1 MMKLRALVPL
11 LTYPDPH
18 NKAAVINAASAAQLL
33 EADLHALAL
42 EADIP
47 PVANAL
53 SRMLM
58 NLPEMI
64 RNAERLSAGNGVE
77 LLAAARAEA
86 ETRNLKLT
94 TSMEKEQVA
103 LLGEAAAR
111 HTRYFD
117 VALVGWNADN
127 PGIRA
132 LAEAVVFSSGRP
144 TILLPDQAPRASFG
158 RVSIAWDGTRV
169 AARAVSDA
177 RFVMDRATEITV
189 VTVTDEKPID
199 DADAG
204 ERLAESLRQAGL
216 KAVFSAVCA
225 EDCPIAETLQRHA
238 ASLGSDLLVM
248 GGYGHSRLRDFVLGG
263 ATEGVLSDLRMPVLL
278 SH

>member
-1 MMKLRALVPL
+1 MMKLSALAPL

-18 NKAAVINAASAAQLL
+18 SPPAVANIVAAAQLL
-33 EADLHALAL
+33 GADLHTLAL

-47 PVANAL
+47 PVANAF

-64 RNAERLSAGNGVE
+64 RNAEKISAANGAELLKAARTEAEAKGLDLTTGVE
-77 LLAAARAEA
+77 R
-86 ETRNLKLT
+86 T
-94 TSMEKEQVA
+94 QVA

-111 HTRYFD
+111 HARYFD
-117 VALVGWNADN
+117 MALVGWNADN

-132 LAEAVVFSSGRP
+132 LAEAIVFSSGRP
-144 TILLPDQAPRASFG
+144 TILLPDQAPPASLG

-177 RFVMDRATEITV
+177 RFILEHATEITI

-199 DADAG
+199 EADAG
-204 ERLAESLRQAGL
+204 ERLAQSLRQAGL
-216 KAVFSAVCA
+216 EAVFSAVRA

>member
-1 MMKLRALVPL
+1 MKLRALVPL

-18 NKAAVINAASAAQLL
+18 TQAAAVNAATAAGLL
-33 EADLHALAL
+33 GADMYALAL

-47 PVANAL
+47 PVSNAF

-64 RNAERLSAGNGVE
+64 RNAEKLSADNGAK
-77 LLAAARAEA
+77 LLAAAKGEA
-86 ETRNLKLT
+86 ETRSLTLT
-94 TSMEKEQVA
+94 TSVERTQVA

-111 HTRYFD
+111 HARYFD
-117 VALVGWNADN
+117 TAIVGWNADN
-127 PGIRA
+127 PSIRA
-132 LAEAVVFSSGRP
+132 LAESVVFGSGRP
-144 TILLPDQAPRASFG
+144 TILLPDQAPPSSFG

-177 RFVMDRATEITV
+177 RFILERATEITV
-189 VTVTDEKPID
+189 VTVTDEKPIQEV
-199 DADAG
+199 DAG
-204 ERLAESLRQAGL
+204 ERLADGLRQAGL
-216 KAVFSAVCA
+216 KVALCAARA

-238 ASLGSDLLVM
+238 AELGSGLLIM

>member
-1 MMKLRALVPL
+1 MKLRALVPL

-18 NKAAVINAASAAQLL
+18 TTAAVANAVTAAQLL
-33 EADLHALAL
+33 EANLHALAL

-47 PVANAL
+47 PVANAF

-64 RNAERLSAGNGVE
+64 RNAEKLSAGNAAK
-77 LLAAARAEA
+77 LLAAASGEA
-86 ETRNLKLT
+86 ETRSLKLT
-94 TSMEKEQVA
+94 TSVEKEQLA

-111 HTRYFD
+111 HARYFD
-117 VALVGWNADN
+117 MALVGWNAEN

-144 TILLPDQAPRASFG
+144 TILLPDQAPPASFG

-177 RFVMDRATEITV
+177 RFVLERATEIKV

-199 DADAG
+199 EADAG
-204 ERLAESLRQAGL
+204 ERLAENLRQAGL
-216 KAVFSAVCA
+216 QAVFSAVRA

-238 ASLGSDLLVM
+238 ASLDSNLLVM

>member
-1 MMKLRALVPL
+1 MRWRLKQTSLQSS
-11 LTYPDPH
+11 
-18 NKAAVINAASAAQLL
+18 NAF
-33 EADLHALAL
+33 
-42 EADIP
+42 
-47 PVANAL
+47 

-64 RNAERLSAGNGVE
+64 RNAEKLSAGNGAE

-86 ETRNLKLT
+86 ETKSLKLT
-94 TSMEKEQVA
+94 TGVERTQVA

-111 HTRYFD
+111 HARYFD
-117 VALVGWNADN
+117 MALVGWNADN

-132 LAEAVVFSSGRP
+132 LAEAVVFGSGRP
-144 TILLPDQAPRASFG
+144 TILLPDQAPPASFG

-177 RFVMDRATEITV
+177 RFVLERATEITV

-199 DADAG
+199 EADAG

-216 KAVFSAVCA
+216 KAAFSAVRA

-238 ASLGSDLLVM
+238 AEPGFGPAGHGRLRSL
-248 GGYGHSRLRDFVLGG
+248 RLRDFVLGG

>member
-18 NKAAVINAASAAQLL
+18 TTAAVADAVAAAQHL

-47 PVANAL
+47 PVANAF

-64 RNAERLSAGNGVE
+64 RNAEKLSAGNGAE

-86 ETRNLKLT
+86 EAKSLNLT
-94 TSMEKEQVA
+94 TGVERTQIA
-103 LLGEAAAR
+103 LLGEVAAR
-111 HTRYFD
+111 HARYFD
-117 VALVGWNADN
+117 IALVGWNADN
-127 PGIRA
+127 PGLRA
-132 LAEAVVFSSGRP
+132 LAEAVIFSSGRP
-144 TILLPDQAPRASFG
+144 TILLPDQAPPASFG

-177 RFVMDRATEITV
+177 RFVLERATEITI
-189 VTVTDEKPID
+189 VTVADEKPID
-199 DADAG
+199 EADAG
-204 ERLAESLRQAGL
+204 ELLAQSLREAGL
-216 KAVFSAVCA
+216 KATFSAMRA

>member
-1 MMKLRALVPL
+1 MKLHAFAPL

-18 NKAAVINAASAAQLL
+18 STDIVANIAAVARLL
-33 EADLHALAL
+33 DADLHVLAL

-47 PVANAL
+47 EVSNAF

-64 RNAERLSAGNGVE
+64 RNAEKLSAGTGLK

-86 ETRNLKLT
+86 EAKSVNLT
-94 TSMEKEQVA
+94 TGVERSHVA

-111 HTRYFD
+111 HARYFD
-117 VALVGWNADN
+117 LALVGWNADN

-132 LAEAVVFSSGRP
+132 LAEAAIFNSGRP
-144 TILLPDQAPRASFG
+144 TMLIPDRPTPTRFG

-177 RFVMDRATEITV
+177 RFVLERATEITI
-189 VTVTDEKPID
+189 VTVTDDKPIEG
-199 DADAG
+199 ADAG
-204 ERLAESLRQAGL
+204 ERLAERLRQAGL
-216 KAVFSAVCA
+216 KANFSGVRA

-238 ASLGSDLLVM
+238 HKLGSDLLVM

>member
-1 MMKLRALVPL
+1 MKLRAIAPL
-11 LTYPDPH
+11 LTYPDAHTP
-18 NKAAVINAASAAQLL
+18 AAAANAVAAAQLL

-47 PVANAL
+47 PVANAF
-53 SRMLM
+53 SRILM
-58 NLPEMI
+58 NVPEMI
-64 RNAERLSAGNGVE
+64 RDAEKVSAANAAN

-86 ETRNLKLT
+86 ETRSLKLA
-94 TSMEKEQVA
+94 TSVEREEVA

-111 HTRYFD
+111 HARYFD
-117 VALVGWNADN
+117 VALVGWNAGN

-144 TILLPDQAPRASFG
+144 TILLPDQAPPASFG

-169 AARAVSDA
+169 ASRAVSDA
-177 RFVMDRATEITV
+177 RFVLERATEITV
-189 VTVTDEKPID
+189 LTVTDEKPID
-199 DADAG
+199 ETDAG
-204 ERLAESLRQAGL
+204 ERLAVSLRQAGL
-216 KAVFSAVCA
+216 KAIFSAVRA

>member
-1 MMKLRALVPL
+1 MTDL
-11 LTYPDPH
+11 LG
-18 NKAAVINAASAAQLL
+18 
-33 EADLHALAL
+33 ADLHALVL

-47 PVANAL
+47 EVSNAF

-64 RNAERLSAGNGVE
+64 RNAEKLSASNGAE
-77 LLAAARAEA
+77 LLAAARVEAEA
-86 ETRNLKLT
+86 RSLNLT
-94 TSMEKEQVA
+94 TSVERTQVA

-111 HTRYFD
+111 HARYFD
-117 VALVGWNADN
+117 MALVGWNSDN

-144 TILLPDQAPRASFG
+144 TILLPDQAPPASFS

-177 RFVMDRATEITV
+177 RFVLERAVEIKV
-189 VTVTDEKPID
+189 VTVTDEKSID
-199 DADAG
+199 EADAG
-204 ERLAESLRQAGL
+204 ERLAGSLREAGL
-216 KAVFSAVCA
+216 KATFSAVRA

-238 ASLGSDLLVM
+238 AGLGSDLLVM

-263 ATEGVLSDLRMPVLL
+263 ATEGVLADLRMPVLL

>member
-1 MMKLRALVPL
+1 MKLRALVPL
-11 LTYPDPH
+11 LTYPEPH
-18 NKAAVINAASAAQLL
+18 TTAVVANAAAVTDLL
-33 EADLHALAL
+33 GADLHALVL

-47 PVANAL
+47 EVSNAF

-64 RNAERLSAGNGVE
+64 RNAEKLSASNGAE
-77 LLAAARAEA
+77 LLAAARVEAEA
-86 ETRNLKLT
+86 RSLNLT
-94 TSMEKEQVA
+94 TSVERTQVA

-111 HTRYFD
+111 HARYFD
-117 VALVGWNADN
+117 MALVGWNSDN

-144 TILLPDQAPRASFG
+144 TILLPDQAPPASFS

-177 RFVMDRATEITV
+177 RFVLERAVEIKV
-189 VTVTDEKPID
+189 VTVTDEKSID
-199 DADAG
+199 EADAG
-204 ERLAESLRQAGL
+204 ERLAGSLREAGL
-216 KAVFSAVCA
+216 KATFSAVRA

-238 ASLGSDLLVM
+238 AGLGSDLLVM

-263 ATEGVLSDLRMPVLL
+263 ATEGVLADLRMPVLL

>member
-1 MMKLRALVPL
+1 MKLRALVPL
-11 LTYPDPH
+11 LTYPEPH
-18 NKAAVINAASAAQLL
+18 TTAVVANAVAVTDLL
-33 EADLHALAL
+33 GADLHALVL

-47 PVANAL
+47 EVSNAF

-64 RNAERLSAGNGVE
+64 RNAEKLSASNGAE
-77 LLAAARAEA
+77 LLAAARVEAEA
-86 ETRNLKLT
+86 RSLNLT
-94 TSMEKEQVA
+94 TSVERTQVA

-111 HTRYFD
+111 HARYFD
-117 VALVGWNADN
+117 MALVGWNSDN

-144 TILLPDQAPRASFG
+144 TILLPDQAPPASFS

-177 RFVMDRATEITV
+177 RFVLERAVEIKV
-189 VTVTDEKPID
+189 VTVTDEKSID
-199 DADAG
+199 EADAG
-204 ERLAESLRQAGL
+204 ERLAGSLREAGL
-216 KAVFSAVCA
+216 KATFSAVRA
-225 EDCPIAETLQRHA
+225 EDCPIAETLQRHSA
-238 ASLGSDLLVM
+238 GLGSDLLVM

-263 ATEGVLSDLRMPVLL
+263 ATEGVLADLRMPVLL

>member
-1 MMKLRALVPL
+1 MKIRAFVPL

-18 NKAAVINAASAAQLL
+18 TASVVVNAATVAELL
-33 EADLHALAL
+33 DANLHALAL

-47 PVANAL
+47 SVGNAL

-64 RNAERLSAGNGVE
+64 RNAEEHSASNGVE
-77 LLAAARAEA
+77 LLAAARVEAEA
-86 ETRNLKLT
+86 RSLDLT
-94 TSMEKEQVA
+94 TSVEKTQVA

-111 HTRYFD
+111 HARYFD
-117 VALVGWNADN
+117 VALVGWNSDN
-127 PGIRA
+127 PGVRA
-132 LAEAVVFSSGRP
+132 LAEAVIFSSGRP
-144 TILLPDQAPRASFG
+144 SILLPDQAPASFS
-158 RVSIAWDGTRV
+158 RVSIAWDGTHV

-177 RFVMDRATEITV
+177 RFVLERATEITV
-189 VTVTDEKPID
+189 VTVTDEKPINED
-199 DADAG
+199 DAG
-204 ERLAESLRQAGL
+204 ERLAQSLRDAGL
-216 KAVFSAVCA
+216 KAIFSAVRA
-225 EDCPIAETLQRHA
+225 EDCPISDTLQRHA
-238 ASLGSDLLVM
+238 ANLGSDLLVM